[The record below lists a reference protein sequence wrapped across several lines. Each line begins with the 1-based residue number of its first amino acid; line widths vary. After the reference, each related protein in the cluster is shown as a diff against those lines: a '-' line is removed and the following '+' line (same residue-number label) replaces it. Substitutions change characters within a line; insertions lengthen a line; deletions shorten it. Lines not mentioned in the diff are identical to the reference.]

1 MNAQEA
7 QGALII
13 LWDYLLEK
21 TYSKKPF
28 FVSCALLRITQGIN
42 FNMYAQEWISM
53 IMTFVIII
61 LLHDPTESW
70 PGPARSFDTI
80 LLRKITQDE
89 RLVD

>member
-1 MNAQEA
+1 
-7 QGALII
+7 
-13 LWDYLLEK
+13 
-21 TYSKKPF
+21 
-28 FVSCALLRITQGIN
+28 
-42 FNMYAQEWISM
+42 MYAQEWISM

>member
-42 FNMYAQEWISM
+42 FNMYAQEWILI
-53 IMTFVIII
+53 IMTHVIII
-61 LLHDPTESW
+61 VLRDQTACL
-70 PGPARSFDTI
+70 PGPAGCWSI
-80 LLRKITQDE
+80 KLKG
-89 RLVD
+89 